1 MRRIANT
8 PFPLVVLEPP
18 DSGTL
23 HAYYRENREHLAP
36 WEPHRDPSFYTPEQV
51 RKLVADRYREYRD
64 GTSVHLSVLD
74 DGGKMVAECNF
85 TNIVRGPFQ
94 ACTLGFSVAAACA
107 GKGIMTGVVRQAT
120 ETVFAEYGLH
130 RIMANYMPRNAARSL
145 RRRSFAPAKL
155 PTRPSGRA
163 SARVLEKC
171 GFVREGFAKQYLRI
185 AGRWEDHVLTA
196 LVNPAAFEP

>member
-1 MRRIANT
+1 MRRIATT

-120 ETVFAEYGLH
+120 ETVFTEYGLH
-130 RIMANYMPRNAARSL
+130 RIMANYMPRNA
-145 RRRSFAPAKL
+145 
-155 PTRPSGRA
+155 A

>member
-1 MRRIANT
+1 M
-8 PFPLVVLEPP
+8 
-18 DSGTL
+18 
-23 HAYYRENREHLAP
+23 
-36 WEPHRDPSFYTPEQV
+36 
-51 RKLVADRYREYRD
+51 
-64 GTSVHLSVLD
+64 HLSVLD

-107 GKGIMTGVVRQAT
+107 GQGIMTGVVRQAT

-130 RIMANYMPRNAARSL
+130 RIMANYMPRNAA
-145 RRRSFAPAKL
+145 
-155 PTRPSGRA
+155 

-171 GFVREGFAKQYLRI
+171 GFVRESFAKQYLRI

-196 LVNPAAFEP
+196 LVNPVAFEP